1 MKDLW
6 YVLASVFLNVLG
18 QLSIKKGALLKGPLD
33 IQPHHILSTVYHA
46 FSSPFIILGLVLYG
60 ISAFF
65 WIIALSRV
73 ELSFAYPVL
82 SLGYILI
89 MVLSSWLFQEH
100 LNTLRIMGTLSVVI
114 GLCLIFK
121 S

>member
-6 YVLASVFLNVLG
+6 YVLTSVILNVLG
-18 QLSIKKGALLKGPLD
+18 QLCIKKGALLKGPLEL
-33 IQPHHILSTVYHA
+33 QVHHFLKTVYTA
-46 FSSPFIILGLVLYG
+46 FSSPFIVLGLILYG

-73 ELSFAYPVL
+73 ELSYAYPVL
-82 SLGYILI
+82 SLGYLLI
-89 MVLSSWLFQEH
+89 MVLSFWLFQEH
-100 LNTLRIMGTLSVVI
+100 LSALRILGTLSVVL